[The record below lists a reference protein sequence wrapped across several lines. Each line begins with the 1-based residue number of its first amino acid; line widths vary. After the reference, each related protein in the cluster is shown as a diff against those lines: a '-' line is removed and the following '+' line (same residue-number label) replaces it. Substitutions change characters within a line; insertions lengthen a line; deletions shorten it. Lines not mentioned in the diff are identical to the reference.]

1 MEPFNITVG
10 GEILTIHPLND
21 ETFQVY
27 QGNTFVAELT
37 PHVDENAGTV
47 WTSADLISKEY
58 LVQIGEAIE
67 LHER

>member
-10 GEILTIHPLND
+10 GDILTVHPLNN

-27 QGNTFVAELT
+27 HGDTFVSELR
-37 PHVDENAGTV
+37 PHVDENAKTV
-47 WTSADLISKEY
+47 WTSSDLISQEY